1 MSLKRKKDE
10 KEEKDRDYDPGQES
24 FEETSEEEEE
34 TEETSDSED
43 DVIHDAQP
51 LLKELTKPSKKKV
64 SVQNSSPPL
73 KKKAHELK
81 RKFNVT
87 ENNDETEE
95 KKLKKTRAD
104 LGSGSGKKKSDSL
117 FNDEIVDVNLYNEAP
132 QNIKEKTVMLNQ
144 GLLMKCHVVDA
155 AEMKNNYNTD
165 FSALTFVKKIK
176 DGKSFRFSVP
186 LNLGPTI
193 QNAIHVFVTAN
204 PQFFAGSKTYEL
216 VEVNNQKRH

>member
-1 MSLKRKKDE
+1 MSVKRKKDE
-10 KEEKDRDYDPGQES
+10 KEEDRDYDPGQES
-24 FEETSEEEEE
+24 FDETSEEEEE

-64 SVQNSSPPL
+64 SVQDSSPPL
-73 KKKAHELK
+73 KKKKHERK
-81 RKFNVT
+81 KKFNT
-87 ENNDETEE
+87 IENNDETEE
-95 KKLKKTRAD
+95 KKLKKTKTD
-104 LGSGSGKKKSDSL
+104 SGSGKKKSDSL

-165 FSALTFVKKIK
+165 FSALTYVKKIK

-193 QNAIHVFVTAN
+193 QNAIQVFVTAN

-216 VEVNNQKRH
+216 VEVNNPKRN